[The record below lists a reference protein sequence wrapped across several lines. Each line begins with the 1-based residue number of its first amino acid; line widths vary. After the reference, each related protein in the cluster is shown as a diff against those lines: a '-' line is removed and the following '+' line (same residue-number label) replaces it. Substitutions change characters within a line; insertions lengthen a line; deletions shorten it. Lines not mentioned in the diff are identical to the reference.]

1 VVASIGATVGA
12 TGPRIVS
19 VMVTAG
25 ATARATL
32 GATAPRTVAVVVIV
46 NAMRPGVAGQ
56 RWDVDHSSNAGG
68 WWG

>member
-1 VVASIGATVGA
+1 VGA
-12 TGPRIVS
+12 TGPGIVS

-46 NAMRPGVAGQ
+46 NAMRPGVAGK
-56 RWDVDHSSNAGG
+56 RWDVDHSSNAGA
-68 WWG
+68 WWV

>member
-1 VVASIGATVGA
+1 
-12 TGPRIVS
+12 
-19 VMVTAG
+19 MVTAG